1 MRQHAIKLLDYNTIH
16 HITTHMALS
25 LRTVNLN
32 GGLGGCPREHE
43 RKHVWAAVEGAG
55 AREIVAA
62 ALGALA

>member
-1 MRQHAIKLLDYNTIH
+1 
-16 HITTHMALS
+16 MALS
-25 LRTVNLN
+25 LHTVNLN
-32 GGLGGCPREHE
+32 GGLSGCPREHE